1 MFDIWKEIPRNFQT
15 LSQKKLKKSK
25 RSLFLMSGIAVSCI
39 ESEDIISKT
48 AANNDI
54 YPREW
59 NSRCLTL
66 LKSFEIFDKIMK
78 ALLRD
83 RSIGG
88 VTGRDGEGESRN
100 LK

>member
-1 MFDIWKEIPRNFQT
+1 
-15 LSQKKLKKSK
+15 
-25 RSLFLMSGIAVSCI
+25 MSRIAVSSI

-78 ALLRD
+78 PFLEIAQYEALREE
-83 RSIGG
+83 
-88 VTGRDGEGESRN
+88 TE
-100 LK
+100 K